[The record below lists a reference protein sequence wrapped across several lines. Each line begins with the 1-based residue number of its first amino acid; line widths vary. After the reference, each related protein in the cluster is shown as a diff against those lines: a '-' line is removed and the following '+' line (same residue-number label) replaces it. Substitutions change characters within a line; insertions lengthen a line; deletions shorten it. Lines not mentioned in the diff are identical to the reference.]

1 MHDGGDNVLLAIF
14 LLGEVERLFIKPTG
28 IFIAA
33 AFLEIGGVHIEDH
46 FIEHL
51 CILLQAPERDTAF
64 FHQLIQMGVVGQIA
78 AALVVDIHWCP
89 GQIDIHIFVALVL
102 ALDMALGFPDACLRV
117 LLNAGYTV
125 VFIIHTLFTSFP
137 CNGGA
142 GRGYTTFSKCVTH
155 YDTFIPMGL

>member
-1 MHDGGDNVLLAIF
+1 MHDGGDNVLLSIF
-14 LLGEVERLFIKPTG
+14 LLGEVERLFIKPAG

-33 AFLEIGGVHIEDH
+33 VFLEIGGVHIEDH

-51 CILLQAPERDTAF
+51 CILLQAPERDTVF
-64 FHQLIQMGVVGQIA
+64 FHQLIQMGVVGHA
-78 AALVVDIHWCP
+78 AALVVNIHGRP

-102 ALDMALGFPDACLRV
+102 AFDMALGFPDACLRV
-117 LLNAGYTV
+117 LLNAGHTV
-125 VFIIHTLFTSFP
+125 VFIIHTP